1 MKKILLSLFLG
12 CSFSAL
18 AQTEPQP
25 YYFSDE
31 LKNAVKNCT
40 PYSEDLYEKNPDMKE
55 QASSMMSMFFDRL
68 DLSEAKLLL
77 NIQGPKEDKCQ
88 ITVKYDYQFPITQ
101 EFECALPQDAQ
112 NKLLTA
118 MNDQSTETKTRKIG
132 NNGFSMT
139 MTAREFDLTF
149 SEITS
154 SFCNVVEHEPT
165 EEEQAGMEQKAKES
179 MHKMLAFSD
188 KFKNSLKSCS
198 PDRDIIKLM
207 GMEVSEVEIKG
218 KEQGKCHIASHGFHI
233 FLNDDEL
240 SLSGFDELAEL
251 LSDEKRAIYR
261 PSYKYQGILFALSEC
276 EQKRSYNQ
284 GKEVLELG
292 GDIKIH
298 QGVSSFY
305 ETGICQVL
313 LSLTMERNGKS
324 EAHSLR
330 CDIVS
335 AINISSYTKPY
346 SKLIQQYAP
355 KVIVETDSSGT
366 TSTSHPGQQTDEV
379 SAADRELLL
388 KMYKAG
394 ICKKLSDFPPVN
406 STGCTNSKPLMGW
419 DKECHS
425 CEEAGEISLS
435 MKNKDDCEKVCNGT
449 HGRSKRIRK
458 RGSDCV
464 LESCPKDKPLND
476 GWGNCY
482 PCDHDSP
489 VDDDNCSLCPNRRV
503 KNGKCV
509 IADCTN
515 RPLVDENGACYSC
528 NTEEDISMEKGKCT
542 SICPNR
548 VERGSWSF
556 GDKSGVFC
564 GLKE

>member
-55 QASSMMSMFFDRL
+55 QAGSLMSMFFDRL
-68 DLSEAKLLL
+68 DLSKAKKIL
-77 NIQGPKEDKCQ
+77 NIQGSQEDKCQ
-88 ITVKYDYQFPITQ
+88 IFVKYDYQFPIIQ
-101 EFECALPQDAQ
+101 EYECVLPQDAK
-112 NKLLTA
+112 NKLINA
-118 MNDQSTETKTRKIG
+118 MNDQSTETKTRTIG
-132 NNGFSMT
+132 SNGFSMT

-154 SFCNVVEHEPT
+154 NFCKVIERELT
-165 EEEQAGMEQKAKES
+165 EEEQAEMKQKAKES
-179 MHKMLAFSD
+179 MHKMMAFSD
-188 KFKNSLKSCS
+188 KFKSSLKSCS
-198 PDRDIIKLM
+198 PDRDTIKVM
-207 GMEVSEVEIKG
+207 GMEVNEVEIKG
-218 KEQGKCHIASHGFHI
+218 KEQGKCHITSHGFHI
-233 FLNDDEL
+233 LLNDDEL

-251 LSDEKRAIYR
+251 LSDEKRATYR

-276 EQKRSYNQ
+276 GHERSHNQ
-284 GKEVLELG
+284 GTETLSF

-298 QGVSSFY
+298 QGVSGFY
-305 ETGICQVL
+305 ETGVCQVL
-313 LSLTMERNGKS
+313 LSLTMDRNGKT
-324 EAHSLR
+324 EDHSLR
-330 CDIVS
+330 CDVVS
-335 AINISSYTKPY
+335 EANISSYTKPY

-355 KVIVETDSSGT
+355 KVVEENGGIATYG
-366 TSTSHPGQQTDEV
+366 GQQTDEV

-394 ICKKLSDFPPVN
+394 ICKKLSEFPPVN
-406 STGCTNSKPLMGW
+406 SKGCPNNKPLMGW
-419 DKECHS
+419 DDECHT
-425 CEEAGEISLS
+425 CEETEKIHL
-435 MKNKDDCEKVCNGT
+435 KNEDDCAKVCNGT
-449 HGRSKRIRK
+449 HGRSKRVRK
-458 RGSDCV
+458 SWDCA

-482 PCDHDSP
+482 SCDYDSP

-503 KNGKCV
+503 KNGECI

-515 RPLVDENGACYSC
+515 RPLVDENGVCHSC
-528 NTEEDISMEKGKCT
+528 NTEEEISMEKGKCT